1 MSGGT
6 SAFVTLKGRSHLS
19 CTGTMDQDLS
29 CCRAAGPGIVNT
41 AGGAK
46 GGDQGIPAPYH
57 AALPVLFLFFSYR
70 AAGEDRS

>member
-6 SAFVTLKGRSHLS
+6 SAFVTLKGCSPLS

-29 CCRAAGPGIVNT
+29 CGRAAGPDIANT

-46 GGDQGIPAPYH
+46 GDDQGIPAPYP
-57 AALPVLFLFFSYR
+57 AALPNRVVFPAYR
-70 AAGEDRS
+70 AAGGGQS